1 MIEKQRIESQR
12 VVKIYNGIEIDEYRM
27 DYDKEAIHV
36 KSSLREEMGLKKD
49 IPIIGVIGR
58 LVWQKGFE
66 YFIEAIP
73 GLLKKFKDAR
83 FLIVGEG
90 KLEEELKLKSKRLG
104 LEDKLIF
111 TGFRSDIKE
120 VLASIDVFVMP
131 SLLEGLP
138 MTLLEAMAMGTP
150 IVATD
155 IDGIT
160 EVLDNG
166 KTGLL
171 VPPKDT
177 KALTDAITY
186 LLVHSDKAYQ
196 IGLTARKVVE
206 ERFRVDVMVQKVEE
220 VYEELL
226 RQNCDQ
232 VND

>member
-1 MIEKQRIESQR
+1 
-12 VVKIYNGIEIDEYRM
+12 
-27 DYDKEAIHV
+27 
-36 KSSLREEMGLKKD
+36 
-49 IPIIGVIGR
+49 
-58 LVWQKGFE
+58 
-66 YFIEAIP
+66 
-73 GLLKKFKDAR
+73 
-83 FLIVGEG
+83 
-90 KLEEELKLKSKRLG
+90 LKLKSKRLG